1 MQKRK
6 AEPISVLLS
15 AAVFS
20 AKDKD
25 FPHCIF
31 PLPLRCIFPPN
42 KKVFAFG
49 IDKAEKL

>member
-6 AEPISVLLS
+6 AEPISVPLS

-25 FPHCIF
+25 YLIVFF
-31 PLPLRCIFPPN
+31 RCLCDVFFRRI
-42 KKVFAFG
+42 KKFSLSV
-49 IDKAEKL
+49 

>member
-25 FPHCIF
+25 YLIVFF
-31 PLPLRCIFPPN
+31 RCLCDVFFRRI
-42 KKVFAFG
+42 KKFSLSV
-49 IDKAEKL
+49 

>member
-15 AAVFS
+15 AAGFAVFS

-25 FPHCIF
+25 YLIVFF
-31 PLPLRCIFPPN
+31 RCLCDVFFRRI
-42 KKVFAFG
+42 KKFSLSV
-49 IDKAEKL
+49 